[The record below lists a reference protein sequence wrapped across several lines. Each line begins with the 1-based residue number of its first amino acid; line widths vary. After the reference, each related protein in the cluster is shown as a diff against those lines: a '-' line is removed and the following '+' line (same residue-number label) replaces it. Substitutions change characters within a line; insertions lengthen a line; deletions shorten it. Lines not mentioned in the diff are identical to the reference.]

1 MRNKVVIT
9 GMGVLSAIGNNVEEN
24 LVSLQQNC
32 SGIAPV
38 KYLNTSHKEFLV
50 GEVKMSNDE
59 MRSKL
64 AIDVDELT
72 SRSELLGIWA
82 AREAIE
88 EAFGEPK
95 ALAQQRCALVNGTTV
110 AGMDITEK
118 AYPDKLTAEILDNH
132 DCGGCTE
139 KIAKYFKK
147 SDGGALFNQKI
158 TLSTACSS
166 ALNAIIRGARM
177 VDAGDVD
184 VAVCGG
190 TEALSIFHLNG
201 FKSLMIL
208 DDERCRPF
216 DSERKGLNLGE
227 GAAYIVVETEEHAL
241 ARGAKILATFSGAG
255 NACDAFHSTASSD
268 NGEGAFR
275 AMAFAL
281 TEAHVAAQDIQYIN
295 AHGTGTINN
304 DSSESYAI
312 KRVFHDRT
320 PLFSSTKAFTGHATS
335 AAGAIETVF
344 SVLSLTNN
352 FIPQNLGWQSLCEKC
367 FEPYM
372 GGEHPEIHNVMCN
385 SFAFGGNDSSI
396 IISSYNKEK
405 AYKSNIDALYEEY
418 REIELQG
425 GKILLPKRV
434 KLFHVT
440 EAVEDCE
447 MRNYISPMKT
457 RRYSHMLK
465 RALATALKCCSDSGI
480 CVPDAIISA
489 TSLGNIQDSVKIM
502 KQLKNE
508 GEDAMYPALF
518 TLSTHNSAATLL
530 AMELHCHGYNTTY
543 SHRAQS
549 LQQAVDDACEQ
560 LLSGR
565 AMNALVTLNDEAT
578 DEYNESLNK
587 EHYSPDYKTDVSAAY
602 MFTLEV

>member
-1 MRNKVVIT
+1 
-9 GMGVLSAIGNNVEEN
+9 MGVVSAIGNNVEEN
-24 LVSLQQNC
+24 LLALQQKR
-32 SGIAPV
+32 SGVAPV
-38 KYLNTSHKEFLV
+38 KYLNTSHKDFLV

-59 MRSKL
+59 MRQEL
-64 AIDVDELT
+64 AIDDHDVW

-82 AREAIE
+82 AHEAIGT
-88 EAFGEPK
+88 AF
-95 ALAQQRCALVNGTTV
+95 ADARVLAKERCAFVNGTTV
-110 AGMDITEK
+110 AGMDITES
-118 AYPDKLTAEILDNH
+118 AYPDNITAQILDNH

-139 KIAKYFKK
+139 KIAHFFKNN
-147 SDGGALFNQKI
+147 DETAIFDETI

-166 ALNAIIRGARM
+166 ALNAIIRGVRM
-177 VDAGDVD
+177 VDAGNVD

-190 TEALSIFHLNG
+190 TEALSVFHLNG

-208 DDERCRPF
+208 DEQRCRPF
-216 DSERKGLNLGE
+216 DASRQGLNLGE
-227 GAAYIVVETEEHAL
+227 GAGYLVIETEEHAL

-255 NACDAFHSTASSD
+255 NACDAFHSTATSE

-275 AMAFAL
+275 AMTFAL
-281 TEAHVAAQDIQYIN
+281 NDAHLTAQDIHYIN

-312 KRVFHDRT
+312 KRVFHENA

-335 AAGAIETVF
+335 AAGAIEAVF
-344 SVLSLTNN
+344 SVLSLMHN
-352 FIPQNLGWQSLCEKC
+352 FIPVNLGWENACYKC
-367 FEPYM
+367 YEPYM
-372 GGEHPEIHNVMCN
+372 GGAHVDVKHVMCN

-396 IISSYNKEK
+396 ILSAYSKEE

-418 REIELQG
+418 RTIELMG
-425 GKILLPKRV
+425 EKIQLPKRV

-440 EAVEDCE
+440 EAVEDGE

-480 CVPDAIISA
+480 RVPDVIINA
-489 TSLGNIQDSVKIM
+489 TSLGNIQDSVKILQ
-502 KQLKNE
+502 QLKSE
-508 GEDAMYPALF
+508 GEEAMYPALF

-530 AMELHCHGYNTTY
+530 AMELHCHGYNNTY
-543 SHRAQS
+543 SHRSQS
-549 LQQAVDDACEQ
+549 LKQAIDDACEQ

-578 DEYNESLNK
+578 GDNVSTLGKESYN
-587 EHYSPDYKTDVSAAY
+587 PDYKTDVSVAY
-602 MFTLEV
+602 MFTLDD